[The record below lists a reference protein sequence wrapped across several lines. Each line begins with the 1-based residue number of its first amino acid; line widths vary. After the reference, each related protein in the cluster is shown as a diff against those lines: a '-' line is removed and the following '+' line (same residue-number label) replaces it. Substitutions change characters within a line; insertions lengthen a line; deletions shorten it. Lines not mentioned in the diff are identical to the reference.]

1 MPASNA
7 GVKKILIGCQNIF
20 KECDMM
26 KCPQCG
32 AEMEQMWFDE
42 PSKEAVCHCWNCDFD
57 ALWKIEV
64 LPSGEIKE
72 TYLRQ
77 YFFG

>member
-1 MPASNA
+1 
-7 GVKKILIGCQNIF
+7 
-20 KECDMM
+20 M

-57 ALWKIEV
+57 ALWKIET
-64 LPSGEIKE
+64 LPSGVVKE